1 MIKKEDLLFDVR
13 ARVKIANLCKDK
25 KFENIQLLFDTSEE
39 DRIKNVLIM
48 LKILSNSAE
57 YAKRKEQ
64 GLEVNVNA
72 DYNTIPLTVDDMYD
86 MKVYEIGE
94 LENLIVEVITRDSER
109 TVEAKDKKGKKKEV

>member
-25 KFENIQLLFDTSEE
+25 KFENIQLLFDGSEE

-86 MKVYEIGE
+86 MKVYEIEE